1 LGLRRTKNNHTS
13 TDPNII
19 DSDVIDKATE
29 HFPKQEPQQDR
40 NIDIPDVF
48 LFYFIWNSKSIILK
62 LIIQKKKKSLR
73 QLRKLVLALSKIG
86 EALQG
91 KEEISEEEGSSSSS
105 GYY

>member
-48 LFYFIWNSKSIILK
+48 LFYFI
-62 LIIQKKKKSLR
+62 
-73 QLRKLVLALSKIG
+73 
-86 EALQG
+86 
-91 KEEISEEEGSSSSS
+91 
-105 GYY
+105 